1 MPMAS
6 ATARDKK
13 VATIELRLRLTRIF
27 SKVIVFILVLFF
39 GYIMMPYLQQISF
52 MIPFLNLPLVTVGSV
67 MVLAVIGI
75 LLYRILSDIVALLEP
90 VSRAFK
96 IILKEF
102 ATDRVTIAKRVT
114 YDLLFLIVV
123 LITFAVILPPLSS
136 LPGIGIYVA
145 TAVPLLAL
153 AIVVLIFWDLGKVI
167 YSEVERLADFIA
179 DKLEEFE
186 ERD

>member
-1 MPMAS
+1 MAS
-6 ATARDKK
+6 ATARNKK
-13 VATIELRLRLTRIF
+13 VAAIELRLRLTRIF
-27 SKVIVFILVLFF
+27 SKVIVLILILFF

-52 MIPFLNLPLVTVGSV
+52 MIPFLNLPLVTAGSV
-67 MVLAVIGI
+67 IVLAVIGI

-102 ATDRVTIAKRVT
+102 ATDRVTVAKRVT
-114 YDLLFLIVV
+114 YDLLFLIVI
-123 LITFAVILPPLSS
+123 LIAFAVILPLLSS

-167 YSEVERLADFIA
+167 YGEVERLADFIA